1 VAGVSAMLM
10 CKLCTKEYSQ
20 FHIFVIGHGC
30 GFNKRQ
36 FGRCAFGFTPAFGR
50 VEGILGG
57 AYEAQG

>member
-1 VAGVSAMLM
+1 MLM